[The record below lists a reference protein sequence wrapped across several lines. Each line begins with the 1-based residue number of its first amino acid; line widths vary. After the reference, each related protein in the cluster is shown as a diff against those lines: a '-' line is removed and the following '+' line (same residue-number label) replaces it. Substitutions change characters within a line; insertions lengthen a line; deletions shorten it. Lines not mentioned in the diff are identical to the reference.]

1 MFSEEMRT
9 ILHYVLSSL
18 EVWGVTIALILFLS
32 FVSYVA
38 RSYRRPRFVSK
49 SRPRKSRRR
58 AAESS
63 GPRETEDNE
72 DTNQALGLE
81 EE

>member
-1 MFSEEMRT
+1 MRA
-9 ILHYVLSSL
+9 ILYHVLTSL
-18 EVWGVTIALILFLS
+18 EVWGITIALILFLS

-49 SRPRKSRRR
+49 SKPRRSRKKVPE
-58 AAESS
+58 A
-63 GPRETEDNE
+63 GPSEADDST
-72 DTNQALGLE
+72 DTNSALGLE